1 MNCISA
7 IFRTRINHVN
17 VCTMVSLGW
26 VKVLIAAVKRKN
38 SLDKVRKG
46 DTNDIKQTCNVASI
60 ILFKSSIKSK
70 ERAVYLI
77 LPTQLPSDSLRSLYY
92 IATVHSFN
100 FLACGNVVCS
110 WICNFVYSLL

>member
-7 IFRTRINHVN
+7 IFRTRIKYVN

-60 ILFKSSIKSK
+60 ILFKSSIKSN

-77 LPTQLPSDSLRSLYY
+77 LHTQLPSDSLRNLYY
-92 IATVHSFN
+92 IEENRDIAIVHLFK
-100 FLACGNVVCS
+100 FLA
-110 WICNFVYSLL
+110 

>member
-17 VCTMVSLGW
+17 VCIMVSLGW

-38 SLDKVRKG
+38 SLDKIRKG
-46 DTNDIKQTCNVASI
+46 GTNDIKQTCNVASI

-77 LPTQLPSDSLRSLYY
+77 LLTQLPSDSLRSLYY

-100 FLACGNVVCS
+100 FLTCGNVVCS

>member
-17 VCTMVSLGW
+17 VCIMVSLGW

-60 ILFKSSIKSK
+60 ILFKSSIKSN

-77 LPTQLPSDSLRSLYY
+77 LHTQLPSDSLRNLYY
-92 IATVHSFN
+92 IEENRDIAIVHLFK
-100 FLACGNVVCS
+100 FLA
-110 WICNFVYSLL
+110 